1 MKLNN
6 LLTSY
11 IAIFS
16 ILMLI
21 CAQSQAAST
30 AIPRHRENQPQR
42 AQQLNLD
49 SGSDSDSEQDSD
61 SESANQPV
69 VSLNIDPQILQ
80 SVVRG
85 LDNVNEGLNK
95 NAQQISNIGTQVNQ
109 NLAALNPD
117 RVFQNATNVAICTI
131 CLVAGLYFS
140 AQDRKIRAPLI
151 ATLPS
156 MRLPELLRYYWH
168 FEIFCPRNFLYLL
181 AYGAYRDMRKIAPI
195 SQPASAQP
203 AIAQAAAPAR
213 ARA

>member
-6 LLTSY
+6 VLTSY
-11 IAIFS
+11 MTIFS

-21 CAQSQAAST
+21 FAESQAASA
-30 AIPRHRENQPQR
+30 AIPRHRGNQPQR

-69 VSLNIDPQILQ
+69 VSLNIDPQIKQ
-80 SVVRG
+80 SIVEG
-85 LDNVNEGLNK
+85 FANVNEGLNK

-151 ATLPS
+151 ATLPN
-156 MRLPELLRYYWH
+156 MRFSELLRYYWH
-168 FEIFCPRNFLYLL
+168 FEIFCPRNFLYLMSW
-181 AYGAYRDMRKIAPI
+181 AAYRDIKKIAPV
-195 SQPASAQP
+195 SARPAV
-203 AIAQAAAPAR
+203 AQAAAPAR
-213 ARA
+213 ARTRA